1 MFYQC
6 PMGQNSFEDVRDKAN
21 NRELIEFER
30 YCRDYMHW
38 DEMRAC
44 YHDDAEI
51 NVSWMKGGPDQFVD
65 ASRLRPAPAK
75 HKIFDT
81 LVWKKGDRAVAEC
94 IAMIQIRC
102 PLDGD
107 TVDLS
112 THTRLHYRV
121 EKRDGIW
128 KICFMDAIYEKDT
141 MRSAYTDG
149 TFSAD
154 RKELDS
160 YRPTYANMMLRQVHY
175 GGTPNGDMAGEDRP
189 ESVEKL
195 YRESSK
201 WLEEQSGEKNRKGEE
216 SRE

>member
-6 PMGQNSFEDVRDKAN
+6 PMGQNSLEDVQDKAN
-21 NRELIEFER
+21 IRELIEFER

-51 NVSWMKGGPDQFVD
+51 NVSWMKGGPDQFVS
-65 ASRLRPAPAK
+65 ASQVRPAPAK

-81 LVWKKGDRAVAEC
+81 VVWKKGDRAIAEC
-94 IAMIQIRC
+94 ITMIQIRC

-107 TVDLS
+107 IVDLS

-121 EKRDGIW
+121 EKRGGIW

-154 RKELDS
+154 REELNR

-189 ESVEKL
+189 ETIERL
-195 YRESSK
+195 YKESSR
-201 WLEEQSGEKNRKGEE
+201 WLEGQIREE
-216 SRE
+216 DRE